1 MNKKFSTLVASV
13 LLAGAVGTVGAVV
26 PYNSYVKSAGVG
38 TQAETVV
45 NGVSYQL
52 TSGTNVL
59 VMQEQSNGTMALKM
73 VAADEADLMSSLWT
87 IVSEDDGEGGVSY
100 TFINKATGL
109 PLAFDT
115 KDAKLG
121 GANATNAM
129 GNVSLWK
136 WRTGTSVKGA
146 KDLVSYFHK
155 DSALVLE
162 NNGGAISAK
171 KVYAKTTTPS
181 SSFTVDAYQAE
192 EVVLGVDALNSMLG
206 IQPTDGKM
214 KLGFTRDQ
222 VNGVDNIWLNEY
234 TATTAVGVDA
244 IATAEANAA
253 AAAIVA
259 AKAVDTPAGVAA
271 YLRAKYA
278 TGTATEIAVAEHLAQ
293 IAEDEANK
301 TAADAKTYS

>member
-121 GANATNAM
+121 VQM
-129 GNVSLWK
+129 LQMQWVMFLCGNGEQELLSK
-136 WRTGTSVKGA
+136 
-146 KDLVSYFHK
+146 
-155 DSALVLE
+155 VLK
-162 NNGGAISAK
+162 I
-171 KVYAKTTTPS
+171 
-181 SSFTVDAYQAE
+181 
-192 EVVLGVDALNSMLG
+192 
-206 IQPTDGKM
+206 
-214 KLGFTRDQ
+214 
-222 VNGVDNIWLNEY
+222 
-234 TATTAVGVDA
+234 
-244 IATAEANAA
+244 
-253 AAAIVA
+253 
-259 AKAVDTPAGVAA
+259 
-271 YLRAKYA
+271 
-278 TGTATEIAVAEHLAQ
+278 
-293 IAEDEANK
+293 
-301 TAADAKTYS
+301 